1 MQEKRQRGTWSEI
14 KFWHQMLQK
23 NYKALPVPVTGVSEG
38 MDGCVIWSTKTLK
51 FISVP
56 VVLKHLFRC
65 LKLYLHHIQ
74 QINWSDTKRMQ
85 IHMQIGLFYCEVGA
99 CVFANPTLHIWPAHV
114 PALRTSQFICHI
126 QSLEPL
132 FVDVFMTLF
141 DVSFDLLWC
150 LEDAVTSLSQL
161 VNWTIYS
168 FASSNQGNKTP
179 YCSGLALVEWCYYAG
194 VGETNIE
201 LTTNLMSGWND

>member
-1 MQEKRQRGTWSEI
+1 MGGQYCCCNILLCMICLVMGSVVCAI
-14 KFWHQMLQK
+14 
-23 NYKALPVPVTGVSEG
+23 PVTGVSEG

-99 CVFANPTLHIWPAHV
+99 CVLANPTLHIWPAHV
-114 PALRTSQFICHI
+114 PALQTWQFICHFH
-126 QSLEPL
+126 SLEPL
-132 FVDVFMTLF
+132 FVDVFY
-141 DVSFDLLWC
+141 DLIWC
-150 LEDAVTSLSQL
+150 FSWPS
-161 VNWTIYS
+161 
-168 FASSNQGNKTP
+168 
-179 YCSGLALVEWCYYAG
+179 
-194 VGETNIE
+194 
-201 LTTNLMSGWND
+201 LMSWRCCYKFVPTGKLNYILVRLLKPGQ